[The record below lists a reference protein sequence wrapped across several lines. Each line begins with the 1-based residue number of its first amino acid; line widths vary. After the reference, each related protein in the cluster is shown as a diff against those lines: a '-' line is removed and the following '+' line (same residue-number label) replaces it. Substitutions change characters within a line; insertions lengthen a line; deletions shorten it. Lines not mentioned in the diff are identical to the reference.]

1 MIHDY
6 FRLTYAVATGLAL
19 LALTAGC
26 EHRSEGKAGAG
37 GTAAQ
42 PLRSVKIVHAERH
55 TVRRSVGE
63 PGQLQA
69 FETTPIHANIAGYVK
84 NWNVNIG
91 AAVKKGQVL
100 AELSV
105 PELDAEHKQKVA
117 LIEQS
122 IAKHELAKA
131 AVKVAAADVASAEA
145 KLAEVRTGVRRAEA
159 DLARWQAEYK
169 RVEQLHQE
177 RALTGTLL
185 DETLSKLRSS
195 EASREE
201 IDAQVRTAE
210 SALVQRRAALDQSQ
224 ADVAAAAATIEVARQ
239 DAHRVE
245 ALLGYTRIEAPF
257 DGIVIQRNVETG
269 DLTHPGAD
277 RPPLFVVDRSDIVT
291 IKVDVPEMYAT
302 EVDPGDRAEVKLQAM
317 KGKTVEGKVSRI
329 SWALDPKTRTI
340 RVEIDV
346 PNPGGTLR
354 PGLYAYATIVVEE
367 HPNVTTLPATA
378 VINEKDKDFC
388 VIVAEG
394 KAVRRPVRIGL
405 SDGTRTEIVSGLEG
419 DEAALSVVKANTAS
433 LADGQPVQIDQSAA
447 K

>member
-6 FRLTYAVATGLAL
+6 FRLTYAVATGLTL

-42 PLRSVKIVHAERH
+42 PLRSVEIVHAERH

-91 AAVKKGQVL
+91 APVKKGQVL

-131 AVKVAAADVASAEA
+131 AVKVAAADVARAEA

-169 RVEQLHQE
+169 RVEQLHKE
-177 RALTGTLL
+177 RALTGTLV

-195 EASREE
+195 EASLRRSMPRSGQPNRLSSS
-201 IDAQVRTAE
+201 AGRRSTSPRPMLLLPPPPSRSPGRTPTA
-210 SALVQRRAALDQSQ
+210 
-224 ADVAAAAATIEVARQ
+224 
-239 DAHRVE
+239 
-245 ALLGYTRIEAPF
+245 
-257 DGIVIQRNVETG
+257 
-269 DLTHPGAD
+269 
-277 RPPLFVVDRSDIVT
+277 
-291 IKVDVPEMYAT
+291 
-302 EVDPGDRAEVKLQAM
+302 
-317 KGKTVEGKVSRI
+317 SRH
-329 SWALDPKTRTI
+329 SWA
-340 RVEIDV
+340 
-346 PNPGGTLR
+346 TLESK
-354 PGLYAYATIVVEE
+354 P
-367 HPNVTTLPATA
+367 P
-378 VINEKDKDFC
+378 
-388 VIVAEG
+388 
-394 KAVRRPVRIGL
+394 
-405 SDGTRTEIVSGLEG
+405 S
-419 DEAALSVVKANTAS
+419 TAS
-433 LADGQPVQIDQSAA
+433 SSSEMSRPAI
-447 K
+447 